1 MTESRIQKPLRIA
14 YSGIEGSFAHIATT
28 RIFKDD
34 EAVSYIGF
42 ASAYKAVVDKK
53 ADAVVLPIENS
64 FAGEVGA
71 VTDLIHSGN
80 LIVEEVYE
88 LKVNQCLLGTPDS
101 REEDIKKVI
110 SHPQAIEQCAS
121 YIAEHKLDV
130 ITCVNTA
137 VAAKTVSDTK
147 DSTYAAIAS
156 KETAPLYGLKILHA
170 DINDSDTNVTRFAV
184 LKREEDVDK
193 TKDYGA
199 FVLMFTLKN
208 EAGTLSRAI
217 SVIADYGYNMRVI
230 KSRPLH
236 DGNWTYYFYTE
247 VEGKYDSK
255 EGQEMLARL
264 NNECTVLKIA
274 GTYNPDILI

>member
-1 MTESRIQKPLRIA
+1 MADSVNQKTLKIA

-42 ASAYKAVVDKK
+42 SSAYKAVVDKK

-71 VTDLIHSGN
+71 VTDLIHSGD
-80 LIVEEVYE
+80 LIVDGVYE
-88 LKVNQCLLGTPDS
+88 LKVNQCLLGTADS
-101 REEDIKKVI
+101 TEEGIKSVI
-110 SHPQAIEQCAS
+110 SHPQAIEQCTG
-121 YIAEHKLDV
+121 YITEHGLEV
-130 ITCVNTA
+130 STCVNTA
-137 VAAKTVSDTK
+137 IAAKTVADTN
-147 DSTYAAIAS
+147 DPTLAAIAS

-170 DINDSDTNVTRFAV
+170 DINDSDTNVTKFAV
-184 LKREEDVDK
+184 LKRAENIESNK
-193 TKDYGA
+193 EYSA

-247 VEGKYDSK
+247 VEGLYDSPK
-255 EGQEMLARL
+255 GKEMLSKL
-264 NNECTVLKIA
+264 KNECTVLKIA
-274 GTYNPDILI
+274 GTYNPDIMI